1 MENNNLL
8 QSQNSLNY
16 ANIDFPFIN
25 HNLGYLLLLLQD
37 TTNQNLLN
45 IPTFPFPPIPVGYIP
60 SNIQPPF
67 LNINSFQ
74 NNYPLYY
81 NIDYNN
87 IFQLNLLNPD
97 KTISNNSNS
106 IQNSNQQNSVLLN
119 KKTNLN
125 TKENMN
131 LIEDTTNEKIDSLPT
146 DKKIYDAK
154 SEIIDINNKEEK
166 AINNSNFILEKE
178 NIDECNEQ
186 KCIKLD
192 EKNETSTS
200 ILEEKQKENNEI
212 PKKKKKRRVN
222 YSELLYD
229 PLLEQI
235 GREKKPAISKEI
247 SSGEKE
253 KNSKKDI
260 NSKKKETKK
269 KSTKKNQNN
278 PKQKPKTKA
287 GKNSKKKQHNITLKN
302 NKDILADL
310 EENKEKENEENN
322 PKMTR
327 IIFHGNNYKE
337 TKNINDFMKYNFD
350 FSIDEQYKTKK
361 LITDYSQQHA
371 NINKIKENIYEN
383 YNNSEQHLDEIKN
396 IWSREKF
403 LGDNKELKNAINTIR
418 DSFNERKNYM
428 TEEKYLDIIKNNNYN
443 ISEFI
448 NKKSFQKISMKLN

>member
-131 LIEDTTNEKIDSLPT
+131 LIEDTTNERIDSLPT

-154 SEIIDINNKEEK
+154 SKIIDINNKEEK

-235 GREKKPAISKEI
+235 GREKKPEISKEI
-247 SSGEKE
+247 SSEEKE
-253 KNSKKDI
+253 KNT
-260 NSKKKETKK
+260 KKEK
-269 KSTKKNQNN
+269 TKKNQ
-278 PKQKPKTKA
+278 
-287 GKNSKKKQHNITLKN
+287 
-302 NKDILADL
+302 
-310 EENKEKENEENN
+310 
-322 PKMTR
+322 
-327 IIFHGNNYKE
+327 
-337 TKNINDFMKYNFD
+337 
-350 FSIDEQYKTKK
+350 
-361 LITDYSQQHA
+361 
-371 NINKIKENIYEN
+371 
-383 YNNSEQHLDEIKN
+383 
-396 IWSREKF
+396 
-403 LGDNKELKNAINTIR
+403 
-418 DSFNERKNYM
+418 
-428 TEEKYLDIIKNNNYN
+428 
-443 ISEFI
+443 
-448 NKKSFQKISMKLN
+448 

>member
-1 MENNNLL
+1 MENNNLE
-8 QSQNSLNY
+8 QSQNLLNY
-16 ANIDFPFIN
+16 GNNNFPFIN
-25 HNLGYLLLLLQD
+25 HNLGYLFLLLQD

-97 KTISNNSNS
+97 KTISNNSNFNK
-106 IQNSNQQNSVLLN
+106 NSNLQNHVLLN

-125 TKENMN
+125 IKENMN
-131 LIEDTTNEKIDSLPT
+131 LIEATNNKRIDDLST
-146 DKKIYDAK
+146 DKKICDFK
-154 SEIIDINNKEEK
+154 SETIDINNKEEK
-166 AINNSNFILEKE
+166 VANNSNFILENK
-178 NIDECNEQ
+178 NIDGKNEQ
-186 KCIKLD
+186 KCIKLE

-200 ILEEKQKENNEI
+200 IGEEKQKESNEI
-212 PKKKKKRRVN
+212 PKKKKKRRIN

-235 GREKKPAISKEI
+235 GREKKPVISKEL
-247 SSGEKE
+247 SSEEKE
-253 KNSKKDI
+253 KNSKK
-260 NSKKKETKK
+260 EAKK
-269 KSTKKNQNN
+269 KSAKKNQM
-278 PKQKPKTKA
+278 KPKKKT

-361 LITDYSQQHA
+361 LITNYAQQHA

>member
-1 MENNNLL
+1 MENNNLE
-8 QSQNSLNY
+8 QSQNLLNY
-16 ANIDFPFIN
+16 GNNNFPFIN
-25 HNLGYLLLLLQD
+25 HNLGYLFLLLQD

-131 LIEDTTNEKIDSLPT
+131 LIEDTTNERIDSLPT

-278 PKQKPKTKA
+278 PKQKPKTKV

-448 NKKSFQKISMKLN
+448 NKKNFQ

>member
-1 MENNNLL
+1 MENNNLV
-8 QSQNSLNY
+8 QSQNSLN
-16 ANIDFPFIN
+16 NENNNFPFIN
-25 HNLGYLLLLLQD
+25 QNFEYLLLLLQD
-37 TTNQNLLN
+37 TASQNPFN
-45 IPTFPFPPIPVGYIP
+45 ISNFPYPPFSIGYIP
-60 SNIQPPF
+60 NNIQPPF
-67 LNINSFQ
+67 LNVNSIQ

-87 IFQLNLLNPD
+87 IFQLNLLNSN
-97 KTISNNSNS
+97 KTISNAPNFTQKN
-106 IQNSNQQNSVLLN
+106 NRENNVLLN

-125 TKENMN
+125 TKDNIN
-131 LIEDTTNEKIDSLPT
+131 LIESPNNKRLDDIPT
-146 DKKIYDAK
+146 DKKICDFK
-154 SEIIDINNKEEK
+154 SETIDFNNEEEK
-166 AINNSNFILEKE
+166 NPNNPNFIREKE
-178 NIDECNEQ
+178 NIDGKNEQ
-186 KCIKLD
+186 KRIKLD

-200 ILEEKQKENNEI
+200 IGEEKQKESNEI
-212 PKKKKKRRVN
+212 PKKKKRRRIN

-235 GREKKPAISKEI
+235 GREKKPAISQDI
-247 SSGEKE
+247 SSEEKE
-253 KNSKKDI
+253 KNA
-260 NSKKKETKK
+260 KKEKTKK
-269 KSTKKNQNN
+269 KSTKKNQTN
-278 PKQKPKTKA
+278 PKQKPKTKV

-337 TKNINDFMKYNFD
+337 TKNINYFMKYNFD
-350 FSIDEQYKTKK
+350 FSIKEQYKTKK
-361 LITDYSQQHA
+361 LITNYAQQHVD
-371 NINKIKENIYEN
+371 INKIKENIYEN
-383 YNNSEQHLDEIKN
+383 YNYSEQHLDEIKN

-443 ISEFI
+443 VSEFI
-448 NKKSFQKISMKLN
+448 NKKNFQ